1 MGGIKMKIKKMIL
14 GLLLIVTII
23 VSSAGCGTTAK
34 KEETAKNT
42 AVTKTYIDMAG
53 RKVKLSTDIKK
64 IVTLRYMETNILGA
78 ILGKDFDKKVI
89 SLGQDLK
96 TNDIDLYQKF
106 SQTFDMDKIVECGS
120 VYDDSVSSEKLL
132 ELDPDIIIV
141 DYAFMQKNSVK
152 KLIEVGLPVIF
163 IDSDGS
169 NPKKDPLY
177 SMLDSMSMLGDMLG
191 YKEKTDEMVKY
202 ARGRI
207 DNVLKIANKAVKESS
222 KKPSVYFELGNV
234 TPEEIGATRGDTSDG
249 LGALLK
255 RLGAEN
261 IGEGHGMDSL
271 NPEIV
276 LNSNPDMIMIGGA
289 NWNPT
294 SNIMRFG
301 YFVTEG
307 QAKKHLEEYTKRS
320 GWSELSAIKNG
331 RLYGFHF
338 NYAKYPFGFAI
349 IEYTAKKLWPEQFK
363 DVDPEAD
370 LKEFFSKYMPISYSG
385 VFFEDWKDN

>member
-1 MGGIKMKIKKMIL
+1 MKKIYMKRK
-14 GLLLIVTII
+14 LLSMLFIAVMLISLV
-23 VSSAGCGTTAK
+23 GCGTTAR

-42 AVTKTYIDMAG
+42 PATKTYTDMAG
-53 RKVKLSTDIKK
+53 RKVKLSTNINK

-106 SQTFDMDKIVECGS
+106 SQTFDMDKIVQCGS
-120 VYDDSVSSEKLL
+120 IYDDSVSSEKLL

-141 DYAFMQKNSVK
+141 DYYFMQKSSVK
-152 KLIEVGLPVIF
+152 KLIEVGLPVVF

-202 ARGRI
+202 ARDRI

-234 TPEEIGATRGDTSDG
+234 TPEEIGTTRGETSTG
-249 LGALLK
+249 FGALLK

-261 IGEGHGMDSL
+261 IGEGHGSESL

-276 LNSNPDMIMIGGA
+276 LSSNPDMIMIGGA

-301 YFVTEG
+301 YFVTEE
-307 QAKKHLEEYTKRS
+307 QAKKHLGEYTKRS

-338 NYAKYPFGFAI
+338 NYAKYPFDFAVV
-349 IEYTAKKLWPEQFK
+349 EYIGKKLWPEQFK

-370 LKEFFSKYMPISYSG
+370 LKEFFSKYMPINYSG
-385 VFFEDWKDN
+385 VFFEDWKDE

>member
-1 MGGIKMKIKKMIL
+1 MKKIHMKRK
-14 GLLLIVTII
+14 LLSMLFIAVMLISLV
-23 VSSAGCGTTAK
+23 GCGTTAK

-42 AVTKTYIDMAG
+42 PATKTYTDMAG
-53 RKVKLSTDIKK
+53 RKVKLSTNINK

-106 SQTFDMDKIVECGS
+106 SQTFDMDKIVQCGS
-120 VYDDSVSSEKLL
+120 IYDDSVSSEKLL

-141 DYAFMQKNSVK
+141 DYYFMQKSSVK
-152 KLIEVGLPVIF
+152 KLIEVGLPVVF

-202 ARGRI
+202 ARDRI
-207 DNVLKIANKAVKESS
+207 DNTLEIANKAVKESS

-234 TPEEIGATRGDTSDG
+234 TPEEIGTTRGETSIG
-249 LGALLK
+249 FGALLK

-261 IGEGHGMDSL
+261 IGEGHGSESL

-276 LNSNPDMIMIGGA
+276 LSSNPDMIMIGGA

-301 YFVTEG
+301 YFVTEE
-307 QAKKHLEEYTKRS
+307 QAKKHLGEYTKRS

-338 NYAKYPFGFAI
+338 NYAKYPFDFAVV
-349 IEYTAKKLWPEQFK
+349 EYIGKKLWPEQFK
-363 DVDPEAD
+363 NVDPEAD

-385 VFFEDWKDN
+385 VFFEDWKDE

>member
-1 MGGIKMKIKKMIL
+1 MKKIHMKRK
-14 GLLLIVTII
+14 LLSMLFIAVMLISLV
-23 VSSAGCGTTAK
+23 GCGTTAK

-42 AVTKTYIDMAG
+42 PATKTYTDMAG
-53 RKVKLSTDIKK
+53 RKVKLSTNINK

-106 SQTFDMDKIVECGS
+106 SQTFDMDKIVQCGS
-120 VYDDSVSSEKLL
+120 IYDDSVSSEKLL

-141 DYAFMQKNSVK
+141 DYYFMQKSSVK
-152 KLIEVGLPVIF
+152 KLIEVGLPVVF

-202 ARGRI
+202 ARDRI
-207 DNVLKIANKAVKESS
+207 DNALEIANKAVKESS

-234 TPEEIGATRGDTSDG
+234 TPEEIGTTRGETSIG
-249 LGALLK
+249 FGALLK

-261 IGEGHGMDSL
+261 IGEGHGSESL

-276 LNSNPDMIMIGGA
+276 LSSNPDMIMIGGA

-301 YFVTEG
+301 YFVTEE
-307 QAKKHLEEYTKRS
+307 QAKKHLGEYTKRS

-338 NYAKYPFGFAI
+338 NYAKYPFDFAVV
-349 IEYTAKKLWPEQFK
+349 EYIGKKLWPEQFK
-363 DVDPEAD
+363 NVDPEAD

-385 VFFEDWKDN
+385 VFFEDWKDE

>member
-1 MGGIKMKIKKMIL
+1 MKMKKKLIS
-14 GLLLIVTII
+14 LLLIVM
-23 VSSAGCGTTAK
+23 VVLSLAGCNTTAAKNDTSNTTAETTAK
-34 KEETAKNT
+34 
-42 AVTKTYIDMAG
+42 TKTYTDMAG
-53 RKVKLSTDIKK
+53 RKVTLSTDIKK

-96 TNDIDLYQKF
+96 TNDIDLYNKF
-106 SQTFDMDKIVECGS
+106 SQAFDMDKIVECGS

-132 ELDPDIIIV
+132 DLDPDIIIV
-141 DYAFMQKNSVK
+141 DYAFMQKSSVK
-152 KLIEVGLPVIF
+152 KLIEAGLPVVF
-163 IDSDGS
+163 IDSDGF
-169 NPKKDPLY
+169 NPKNDPLY

-191 YKEKTDEMVKY
+191 YKEKTDKMVKY
-202 ARGRI
+202 SRDKI
-207 DNVLKIANKAVKESS
+207 DNVLKITSKAIKENS

-234 TPEEIGATRGDTSDG
+234 TPQEIGTTRGDTSGG

-261 IGEGHGMDSL
+261 IGEGHGMDAL
-271 NPEIV
+271 NPEVV

-301 YFVTEG
+301 YFVTEE
-307 QAKKHLEEYTKRS
+307 QAKKHLEEYTKRA
-320 GWSELSAIKNG
+320 GWSDLSAIKNG

-338 NYAKYPFGFAI
+338 NYAKYPFNFAM
-349 IEYTAKKLWPEQFK
+349 IEYIAKQLWPEQFK

-370 LKEFFSKYMPISYSG
+370 LKEFFSEYMPIKYSG
-385 VFFEDWKDN
+385 VFFEDWKDK